1 MLKGDDIILM
11 PAVWDGFSAKVVEA
25 MLLISPE
32 KQILSAG
39 LMPMMASLFPAEVGD
54 EPPLADFPPNLVGK
68 PFLERPGRQ
77 YYYLLFRATREGGVV
92 VDPTCFT

>member
-1 MLKGDDIILM
+1 M

-39 LMPMMASLFPAEVGD
+39 LMPMMASLFPAEPSD
-54 EPPLADFPPNLVGK
+54 ELPHADFPLILVEK
-68 PFLERPGRQ
+68 PFLEHPG
-77 YYYLLFRATREGGVV
+77 
-92 VDPTCFT
+92 